1 MKKILLRILMAIG
14 IFILILVI
22 NLVLFNLTASRITEG
37 VPITATGSGQSALL
51 VLDLQEG
58 STGEASANDSYKK
71 QSQDLIMQ
79 VNQLVKEAREKDW
92 PVIYV
97 RSEVVNPLINILNNT
112 MARGSEGAK
121 IDGRLIPGPDYIV
134 TKRKNDS
141 FRGTEL
147 DEILE
152 ENQVERL
159 VIVGLDA
166 EHCVFSAIQ
175 AALNRGYDV
184 AAIPEGIIAVEEA
197 DKIRMIGEYR
207 ELGVEIIE

>member
-1 MKKILLRILMAIG
+1 MLMAIG
-14 IFILILVI
+14 AFILILVI
-22 NLVLFNLTASRITEG
+22 NLVFFNLTASRITEG
-37 VPITATGSGQSALL
+37 VPITASGSGQSALL
-51 VLDLQEG
+51 VIDLQEG
-58 STGEASANDSYKK
+58 TTGEVSSSESYKS
-71 QSQDLIMQ
+71 QSDKLIGQ
-79 VNQLVKEAREKDW
+79 VNQLVEEAGEKNW

-97 RSEVVNPLINILNNT
+97 RSEVANPLINILNNS
-112 MARGSEGAK
+112 MARGSEGAEF
-121 IDGRLIPGPDYIV
+121 DRRLIPGSDHII

-141 FRGTEL
+141 FRGTAL

-175 AALNRGYDV
+175 AALNREYEV
-184 AAIPEGIIAVEEA
+184 AVVPEGVIAVEEA
-197 DKIRMIGEYR
+197 DKVRMISEYR